1 MSTFGG
7 QQRGSEIVSID
18 QHGTYKTRRL
28 TCVKTDSLATGNNN
42 WRPISGST
50 RALLSGRG
58 HKTRGSAHGLL
69 TRALAR
75 ADDAG
80 EDVETAMHRQQ
91 HLWTPRRKKG
101 GRRAEEILAKA
112 RRRDD
117 ASARATRERVL
128 NRATMPL
135 PVIAPLMTPAQAARS
150 RRGS

>member
-1 MSTFGG
+1 
-7 QQRGSEIVSID
+7 
-18 QHGTYKTRRL
+18 
-28 TCVKTDSLATGNNN
+28 
-42 WRPISGST
+42 
-50 RALLSGRG
+50 
-58 HKTRGSAHGLL
+58 
-69 TRALAR
+69 
-75 ADDAG
+75 
-80 EDVETAMHRQQ
+80 MHRQQ

-150 RRGS
+150 RPGS